1 LRLPRWLSRLRNAIA
16 GSRGA
21 TVAAAAAGSGDDDA
35 DDSFYDRA
43 VAGTLVDPL
52 RRSGLWST
60 LGDTGDRLGPWVLL
74 LLIAFVVEG
83 VARSALRDRLRVRGV
98 RD

>member
-1 LRLPRWLSRLRNAIA
+1 MRLPRGLSRLRDAIA

-21 TVAAAAAGSGDDDA
+21 TVAAAAAGTGDA

-43 VAGTLVDPL
+43 VAGTFVDPQ

-60 LGDTGDRLGPWVLL
+60 LGDTAGCLGPWVPL
-74 LLIAFVVEG
+74 LLIAVVIEG
-83 VARSALRDRLRVRGV
+83 VARSALRDRLRARDV

>member
-21 TVAAAAAGSGDDDA
+21 TVATAAAGSGDDD

-43 VAGTLVDPL
+43 VAGTLGDPL

-74 LLIAFVVEG
+74 LLIAFVIEG